1 MISETHPQHPYRPAE
16 EQRAA
21 RKRRHPVVI
30 CGAGPVG
37 LTTAV
42 GLARLGH
49 PIVVLEKDSTYSI
62 GSRAICWSERTLDI
76 WSRLRCVQPILE
88 RSVTWS
94 IGRVFSRSQE
104 VYHFNLKP
112 PANHKHPPFRNLQQ
126 YEVEAILFRACQE
139 LGNVDV
145 RWRHQLT
152 NVRQGPESITLE
164 VETPEGSYELEAG
177 YVVAAD
183 GAQSMV
189 RQSLGLDFQG
199 TVFESPF
206 LIADIRMKADFP
218 SERLFWFDPSF
229 HPGRSALLH
238 KQANHLWRIDLQLE
252 PGADPEVERH
262 PERVAPRIRA
272 MVGENIPFEVV
283 WSSVYTF
290 KCRRLAS
297 FRHGRVIFAGD
308 AAHQLSP
315 FGARGGN
322 CGIQDADNLFWK
334 LDLLLKGLA
343 PEAIVDS
350 YSEERIFGADFDIMT
365 AMRSNHFIAPQ
376 TRTRQIFRDAVLSLS
391 QKWPFARP
399 LVNSGRMSNPV
410 PLLSSSL
417 NTPDADE
424 FAATMCPGS
433 PCPNIGVDV
442 LEGEPTRWLLDEL
455 GKGFSGLYF
464 ASDTEGVPSAVANA
478 LGELA
483 AAPIPIETRV
493 VTAAA
498 GVQGAALPPGVSTLV
513 DPHGLVARQFDARP
527 GTFYLLRPDCYVAG
541 RWRKVSVQHIRHAL
555 ERATARSMTVQKI
568 AVEASHGKTA
578 S

>member
-1 MISETHPQHPYRPAE
+1 MSSETHPQHPYLPAE
-16 EQRAA
+16 EQRT
-21 RKRRHPVVI
+21 RNRPRRPVVI

-42 GLARLGH
+42 GLARQGH

-62 GSRAICWSERTLDI
+62 GSRAICWAERTLDI
-76 WSRLRCVQPILE
+76 WSRLGCVEPILE

-94 IGRVFSRSQE
+94 IGRVFRRGEE

-112 PANHKHPPFRNLQQ
+112 AANHKHPPFRNLQQ
-126 YEVEAILFRACQE
+126 YEVEAFLFQASQH

-145 RWRHQLT
+145 RWTHQVT
-152 NVRQGPESITLE
+152 QVRQGPESVILE
-164 VETPEGSYELEAG
+164 VQTPEGSYELEAA

-183 GAQSMV
+183 GAQSAV
-189 RQSLGLDFQG
+189 RQSLGLDFEG
-199 TVFESPF
+199 AVFESPF
-206 LIADIRMKADFP
+206 LIADIRMKAAFP
-218 SERLFWFDPSF
+218 PERLFWFDPSF

-238 KQANHLWRIDLQLE
+238 KQANNLWRIDLQLE
-252 PGADPEVERH
+252 PGADPELERS

-272 MVGENIPFEVV
+272 MVGEGIPFDVV

-322 CGIQDADNLFWK
+322 CGTQDADNLVWK

-343 PEAIVDS
+343 PEGIIDS

-376 TRTRQIFRDAVLSLS
+376 TRTRQLFRDAVLSLS

-410 PLLSSSL
+410 PLRSSSL
-417 NTPDADE
+417 NTPDTDE
-424 FAATMCPGS
+424 FSATMGPGS
-433 PCPNIGVDV
+433 PCPNIGV
-442 LEGEPTRWLLDEL
+442 
-455 GKGFSGLYF
+455 
-464 ASDTEGVPSAVANA
+464 
-478 LGELA
+478 
-483 AAPIPIETRV
+483 
-493 VTAAA
+493 
-498 GVQGAALPPGVSTLV
+498 
-513 DPHGLVARQFDARP
+513 
-527 GTFYLLRPDCYVAG
+527 
-541 RWRKVSVQHIRHAL
+541 
-555 ERATARSMTVQKI
+555 
-568 AVEASHGKTA
+568 
-578 S
+578 